1 MPSGGEGPGD
11 VSVEGP
17 DMGTDVVLDMVS
29 GEGLVVGSGMG
40 LGVVLDMV

>member
-29 GEGLVVGSGMG
+29 GEGLVVGP
-40 LGVVLDMV
+40 GVVLDMV